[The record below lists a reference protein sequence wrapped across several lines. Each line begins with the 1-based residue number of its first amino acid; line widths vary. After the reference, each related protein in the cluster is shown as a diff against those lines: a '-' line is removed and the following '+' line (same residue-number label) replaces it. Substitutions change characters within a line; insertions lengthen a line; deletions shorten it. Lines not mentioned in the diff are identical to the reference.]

1 MVDAST
7 SSGFSQYEPAVAG
20 ASVSTLCTPVRVT
33 TSGTYVAATSCST
46 GVDATAGFG
55 LSKHKLVPAAS
66 GAADSSS
73 RNAIAT
79 GGSRAALCA
88 PGRVTTRGSY
98 VADISC
104 STRVDATAGS
114 GLGKHKLVPAAAGAA
129 GAADSSSRN
138 AIATGCSLAA
148 LCAPVRIT
156 TSGTYVAA
164 TSCSTGV
171 DATAGFVLSKQF
183 KHFSATPT
191 RCNAWAA
198 ISELLQPAIT

>member
-1 MVDAST
+1 VDAT
-7 SSGFSQYEPAVAG
+7 AGSGLSKHKLVPAAAG
-20 ASVSTLCTPVRVT
+20 AADSSSRNAIATGCSLAALCAPVRIT

-55 LSKHKLVPAAS
+55 L
-66 GAADSSS
+66 
-73 RNAIAT
+73 
-79 GGSRAALCA
+79 
-88 PGRVTTRGSY
+88 
-98 VADISC
+98 
-104 STRVDATAGS
+104 
-114 GLGKHKLVPAAAGAA
+114 GKHKLVPAAA